1 MTAAAFPLPVQR
13 RADER
18 LLWVCVAA
26 SMLLHA
32 MLMYRMN
39 GVEPAAP
46 MVQEFKAT
54 IRTQAPP
61 APRPAV
67 EPPKPE
73 AVTPEPLKPEPPKP
87 PEPVPLPKA
96 VTPPV
101 APPIPSK
108 APPVE
113 RKAAPQAP
121 PTPQPATPPP
131 AATTPSASTPEDSKS
146 DAKATPPSTPPTSA
160 APSAAANGD
169 LKAVIRSYELQLA
182 QAADKFKRYPSEA
195 MQQGWEGTAR
205 IKVHI
210 GADGRI
216 SSVELVSSS
225 GHDLLDEQAKTTAN
239 KAKPFVQIPAELRGQ
254 AFSAEI
260 RVVFGLKQ

>member
-1 MTAAAFPLPVQR
+1 MTTLAYQPPAN
-13 RADER
+13 ER
-18 LLWVCVAA
+18 LLWGCVVA
-26 SMLLHA
+26 SLLLHA
-32 MLMYRMN
+32 LLMWRMH

-54 IRTQAPP
+54 IRPQAPP

-73 AVTPEPLKPEPPKP
+73 AIVPEPPKPEPPKP
-87 PEPVPLPKA
+87 PESLPKPVVPP
-96 VTPPV
+96 VTPL
-101 APPIPSK
+101 APSK

-113 RKAAPQAP
+113 RKAAPVAP
-121 PTPQPATPPP
+121 ATPQPATPPP
-131 AATTPSASTPEDSKS
+131 AAAAAAPSAPTDSKS
-146 DAKATPPSTPPTSA
+146 DAKATPPATPATSA
-160 APSAAANGD
+160 APAAASGD

-210 GADGRI
+210 GKDGRI
-216 SSVELVSSS
+216 SGVELVSSS
-225 GHDLLDEQAKTTAN
+225 GHDLLDEQAKNTTN

-254 AFSAEI
+254 EFDAEI

>member
-1 MTAAAFPLPVQR
+1 MDALTYQYRPTN
-13 RADER
+13 ER
-18 LLWVCVAA
+18 LLWACVAGSIA
-26 SMLLHA
+26 LHA
-32 MLMYRMN
+32 LLMWRMH
-39 GVEPAAP
+39 GVESAAP

-73 AVTPEPLKPEPPKP
+73 AVTPEPPKPEPPKP
-87 PEPVPLPKA
+87 PEPTPLPKPA
-96 VTPPV
+96 LPPVTP
-101 APPIPSK
+101 K

-113 RKAAPQAP
+113 RKAAPVAP
-121 PTPQPATPPP
+121 ATPQPATPPP
-131 AATTPSASTPEDSKS
+131 ATAAPAASAPADSKS
-146 DAKATPPSTPPTSA
+146 DAKATPPAAPSTAA
-160 APSAAANGD
+160 APSAAAAGD
-169 LKAVIRSYELQLA
+169 LKAVVRSYELQLA

-216 SSVELVSSS
+216 SGVELVSSS

-254 AFSAEI
+254 AFDAEI